1 MDAQLPSVPRNGS
14 EWAQAFRQAD
24 KVEEFAIT
32 TLTGDNL
39 RIHPGL
45 YVSITPD
52 GSRRY
57 DASLHDAEQYAQVVA
72 TAVHA
77 KYGKE
82 EFHEN
87 IAADVLTKDLVP
99 TIGPKELIR
108 LTHETYQFADRI
120 SRKVPI
126 VAFSPCQLSL
136 PVIDDKTYYVR
147 TTLAVKW
154 ASQPYTLTIASYM
167 NHDVCSDQ
175 CKLDNEFDVNKEPIM
190 RFCERCEIWFHT
202 QCLSVSPATSPTLLD
217 IKATR
222 PDQPADDADADR
234 LFASGEI
241 NFSGHDFE
249 AWTTLLYLPIQR
261 GHVDYPWL
269 LSFELLLLAVRAHD
283 RAWGCPS
290 DVQEFV
296 TKHLSMA
303 PSLTHLTDKYCT
315 IVLASKPSV
324 FYWCPQ
330 CGGDI

>member
-77 KYGKE
+77 KYGKLVRLRWFIAQE

-190 RFCERCEIWFHT
+190 RF
-202 QCLSVSPATSPTLLD
+202 STSPTLLD